1 MVEFI
6 MAPKLETTQMLIH
19 CIFIQWKWITA
30 TGNVGESYKH
40 NAEQKKQ
47 DTIEYKETVSIYVKY
62 IS

>member
-19 CIFIQWKWITA
+19 CIFTQWKWITV

-40 NAEQKKQ
+40 HVEQKKQ
-47 DTIEYKETVSIYVKY
+47 DTIEYRLFPFM
-62 IS
+62 